1 MKLPE
6 LKERLKD
13 VQGEA
18 RIGEI
23 YIPDLRRTIDSFIK
37 VLESNTGNKAYMG
50 YYVTLKKILYH
61 VQPL

>member
-18 RIGEI
+18 RIGEL
-23 YIPDLRRTIDSFIK
+23 YIPDLRRTIDSLIK

-50 YYVTLKKILYH
+50 YYVTLKKILDH